1 MTEKTTKTDP
11 LESLAQQADALPPPL
26 GEGMTEA
33 DVSERQAQELQQ
45 VEQGNAELLAGM
57 FQLAR
62 DTVTQLADVHS
73 IQRTLPNEAT
83 LHLGAMWGNVLDGY
97 GIKLS
102 AYMGQHGALIMAA
115 IATMVMGKNVLRG
128 YREEMAAKRA
138 AASAAEQP
146 PSAPLTE
153 VPAS

>member
-1 MTEKTTKTDP
+1 MTEKTTKPDP
-11 LESLAQQADALPPPL
+11 LESLAQQADNLPPPL
-26 GEGMTEA
+26 GEGVTEA
-33 DVSERQAQELQQ
+33 DVSERQAQELAP

-83 LHLGAMWGNVLDGY
+83 VMLGNMWGNVLDGY

-102 AYMGQHGALIMAA
+102 AYMGKHGALIMATV
-115 IATMVMGKNVLRG
+115 ATLALGKNVLKG
-128 YREEMAAKRA
+128 YREEMAAKKPTG
-138 AASAAEQP
+138 EP
-146 PSAPLTE
+146 APAPEPLPE
-153 VPAS
+153 VPAQ